1 MEYSFDINFA
11 KKYGVDEAI
20 MIKSFQYWIRLN
32 KANNTNFYDGHYWT
46 YNTISALSELFP
58 FWTEKQVR
66 SILQNLLKLN
76 ILIKGNYNKL
86 GFDRTIWYAFMNENE
101 FLQINSSKKENATSQ
116 MGKSIL
122 PNGQMEFTE
131 RENATSQMVNT
142 IPITNTITNTITN
155 SDKEK
160 SDFSFYEN
168 SQDIISINDKQI
180 QPAENA
186 KYYFEVTQVLE
197 LLTELSGVKY
207 KIPNTKSGIEKYEP
221 YKLIK
226 ERISDGAN
234 LEEIIAV
241 VKMKNNEWQGTE
253 IYKNF
258 VPSTLFRKSKFEK
271 YILQL
276 QIKSKTLKNELNNS
290 EQQQEIRRKSVT
302 NIVENALKSL
312 NEQRQMRDNFMQ
324 SVFGNQEPK

>member
-155 SDKEK
+155 SDNKESTDFKKSASTSKKEK
-160 SDFSFYEN
+160 KYNYDYTFP
-168 SQDIISINDKQI
+168 INFDDELKTT
-180 QPAENA
+180 
-186 KYYFEVTQVLE
+186 FEIFL
-197 LLTELSGVKY
+197 KY
-207 KIPNTKSGIEKYEP
+207 KIDKKQAYKENTSVQI
-221 YKLIK
+221 LIN
-226 ERISDGAN
+226 RIS
-234 LEEIIAV
+234 
-241 VKMKNNEWQGTE
+241 
-253 IYKNF
+253 
-258 VPSTLFRKSKFEK
+258 K
-271 YILQL
+271 YIDQYDAKLLNELILDCIGNNYQGIIFDKL
-276 QIKSKTLKNELNNS
+276 PKMQEEKNKFLNNKTLKNELNNS